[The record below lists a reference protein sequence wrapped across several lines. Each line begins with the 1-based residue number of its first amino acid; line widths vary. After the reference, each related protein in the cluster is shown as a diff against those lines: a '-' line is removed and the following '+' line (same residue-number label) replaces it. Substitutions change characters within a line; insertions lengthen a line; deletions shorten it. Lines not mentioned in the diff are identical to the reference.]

1 MIDCKAG
8 DVLLVRFPFT
18 EIDASKKRPALAL
31 HLVKVGRRS
40 GLATIAM
47 ITSKIDGLT
56 LTGDVR
62 LEQWKEAS
70 LLHPSIVRLAK
81 VATVDSTL
89 VERRLGRMGEKDLT
103 RIRQG
108 FSDLFQFWV

>member
-47 ITSKIDGLT
+47 ITSKILAPNGC
-56 LTGDVR
+56 R
-62 LEQWKEAS
+62 
-70 LLHPSIVRLAK
+70 SIHA
-81 VATVDSTL
+81 A
-89 VERRLGRMGEKDLT
+89 
-103 RIRQG
+103 
-108 FSDLFQFWV
+108 FFQRKPKCL